1 MMQLFQAE
9 WCPFSQR
16 VRQRLTELGIDY
28 VARQVAPTPPER
40 DTMREEVGDD
50 TIPVLVLD
58 DGRVLRETD
67 EILDHLAGLDAPG
80 AEGHRRQAL
89 AHGMSQL
96 P

>member
-9 WCPFSQR
+9 WCPFSR
-16 VRQRLTELGIDY
+16 LVRQRLTELGIDY

-40 DTMREEVGDD
+40 DAMREEVGDD

-58 DGRVLRETD
+58 DGRVLRETAD
-67 EILDHLAGLDAPG
+67 ILDHLSGLDG
-80 AEGHRRQAL
+80 RWAEGHRRQAED
-89 AHGMSQL
+89 HGMDPL